1 VMIKLYHGDCLK
13 RMAELEAESVDAIVT
28 DPPAGI
34 SFMSKSWDA
43 DKGGRMEWIAWMEK
57 IAAECIRVIKPGG
70 HALVW
75 AIPRTSHWTGM
86 AWENAGWVPRDKI
99 YHCFGSGFPKSHNI
113 GAAVDKLQGNE
124 RKVEKHHIQSKVNP
138 DIHAGASAHI
148 TMPSNWKV
156 TKGNSPW
163 EGWGTALKPSI
174 EEWWLFRKPLAGTV
188 AENVLKHGT
197 GGLNIDGCRVD
208 LNGIP
213 KTSGGCKGTQSK
225 RVGYAV
231 ENSVKEDNTLGRF
244 PANLIH
250 DGSDE
255 VVGLFPETTS
265 GSGVKKKA
273 SGSASDIF
281 NINKIDGDYLNGDS
295 GSAARY
301 FKQCPYADEDFED
314 AKRLIYCGKATKS
327 DRNSGRINNVHATV
341 KPQKLMQFLCKLIT
355 PPGGTVLDPF
365 MGSGSTGKAAVKEG
379 FKFIG
384 IEKEKEYL
392 VIANARIAHAKKSR
406 GLFNYTEVW

>member
-1 VMIKLYHGDCLK
+1 
-13 RMAELEAESVDAIVT
+13 
-28 DPPAGI
+28 
-34 SFMSKSWDA
+34 
-43 DKGGRMEWIAWMEK
+43 MEWIAWMEK

-124 RKVEKHHIQSKVNP
+124 REDLGVSDATRPNHQKGNAGMQRLLNNNNP
-138 DIHAGASAHI
+138 HSEIRL
-148 TMPSNWKV
+148 
-156 TKGNSPW
+156 TKGTSAW

-197 GGLNIDGCRVD
+197 GGLNIDGCRVGTEGARN
-208 LNGIP
+208 NG
-213 KTSGGCKGTQSK
+213 SK
-225 RVGYAV
+225 PREDGYQKNDIYGKRKPMERVEY
-231 ENSVKEDNTLGRF
+231 DCGRW
-244 PANLIH
+244 PANFCH

-255 VVGLFPETTS
+255 VVGLFPVTTS
-265 GSGVKKKA
+265 GAGGQPQTSKRTGHSGLVGLNASGVKT
-273 SGSASDIF
+273 GH
-281 NINKIDGDYLNGDS
+281 GDS
-295 GSAARY
+295 GSAAR
-301 FKQCPYADEDFED
+301 FFQTCPYADEDFED
-314 AKRLIYCGKATKS
+314 AKRLIYCGKASKQDRDEGCEGLVEREAPKYDGGDFVNPEWNS
-327 DRNSGRINNVHATV
+327 DSKRTLRRNHHPTV
-341 KPQKLMQFLCKLIT
+341 KPTSLMRYLCKLIT

-384 IEKEKEYL
+384 IEKELEYIR
-392 VIANARIAHAKKSR
+392 IANARIAHAKKSR
-406 GLFNYTEVW
+406 GLLDHF